1 MRAPILV
8 FNGTLR
14 VYPSRSAAERVLAPG
29 GPRAL
34 DAFDAAGRPL
44 QLRAGG
50 RGWWGL
56 PRREGVHLEAGPTS
70 PAELQRLRA
79 RLADVLVQLGAKQP
93 WAVGAPLGALVAE
106 AAKRL
111 RG

>member
-8 FNGTLR
+8 FTGGLR
-14 VYPSRSAAERVLAPG
+14 VYASRSAAERALAPG

-34 DAFDAAGRPL
+34 DAFDATGRPL

-50 RGWWGL
+50 RGWFGL
-56 PRREGVHLEAGPTS
+56 RREGGVHLEAGHTS
-70 PAELQRLRA
+70 SEQPQRLRA
-79 RLADVLVQLGAKQP
+79 RLTEVLVQHGAQLP
-93 WAVGAPLGALVAE
+93 WAQGAPLGALVAE